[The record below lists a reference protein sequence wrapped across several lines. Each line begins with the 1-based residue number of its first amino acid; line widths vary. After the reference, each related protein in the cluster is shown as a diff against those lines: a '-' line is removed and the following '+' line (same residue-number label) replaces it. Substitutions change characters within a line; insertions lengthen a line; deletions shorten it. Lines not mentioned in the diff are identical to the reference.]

1 MFGRKNM
8 PKVDPSV
15 LQKATLDDVLKALK
29 TLRKLG
35 PIGMMAMKKM
45 PMMKGLP
52 AGALDAK
59 KLRTFEDALDSLTP
73 EERKTGRVSKERVKE
88 VAKANNLKDREV
100 KGILDFFKAMK
111 SNNGGKYGIK
121 N

>member
-35 PIGMMAMKKM
+35 PMGMNMMKKL
-45 PMMKGLP
+45 PMMKNLP

-59 KLRTFEDALDSLTP
+59 KLKSFESALESLTD
-73 EERKTGRVSKERVKE
+73 EERGTGKVSKDRIKE
-88 VAKANNLKDREV
+88 IAKPNGLKDREL
-100 KGILDFFKAMK
+100 KAIFEMFKSMK
-111 SNNGGKYGIK
+111 SNAGGR
-121 N
+121 

>member
-1 MFGRKNM
+1 M

-15 LQKATLDDVLKALK
+15 LQKATLDDVLKALR

-35 PIGMMAMKKM
+35 PLGMTAMKKL

-59 KLRTFEDALDSLTP
+59 KLRAFEDALDSLTS
-73 EERKTGRVSKERVKE
+73 EERKTGKVSKERIKE
-88 VAKANNLKDREV
+88 VAKSNKLKEREV
-100 KGILDFFKAMK
+100 KSILDFFKAMK
-111 SNNGGKYGIK
+111 TNPGGKYGIK